1 MTTCPVC
8 QFSYRA
14 LPRHALVGH
23 HTLHEV
29 VHHRYDVDRILGQT

>member
-8 QFSYRA
+8 QFSYGGLRG
-14 LPRHALVGH
+14 HALVGP